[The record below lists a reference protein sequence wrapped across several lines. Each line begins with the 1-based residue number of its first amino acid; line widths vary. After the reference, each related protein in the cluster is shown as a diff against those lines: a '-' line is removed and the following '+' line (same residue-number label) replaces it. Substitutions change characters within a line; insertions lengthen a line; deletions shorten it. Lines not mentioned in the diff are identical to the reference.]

1 MQYWLSY
8 SSNLIILFFIAGI
21 PLYAVCRRVDVF
33 GEFVDG
39 AKDGLSVAIKIV
51 PYLVAFLVAL
61 GMFRAAGGFELL
73 GQLFAPILN
82 AIGFPQE
89 LLPLAMIR
97 PFTGS
102 GSNAVLTDVAHSFG
116 GSSHLAHTAAVMM
129 GSTETTFYVV
139 MVYFGAVGIKK
150 TRHAIPAGLVAD
162 AVGIMAAIF
171 FANLLIR

>member
-8 SSNLIILFFIAGI
+8 ASNLIILLFIAGI
-21 PLYAVCRRVDVF
+21 PVYAACRKVDVF

-39 AKDGLSVAIKIV
+39 AKDGITVAVKIV

-61 GMFRAAGGFELL
+61 GMFRAAGGFALL
-73 GQLFAPILN
+73 GKLFGPLLHAV
-82 AIGFPQE
+82 GFPRE

-102 GSNAVLTDVAHSFG
+102 GSNAVLTDVAKTYG
-116 GSSHLAHTAAVMM
+116 GGSHLAHTAAIMM

-162 AVGIMAAIF
+162 LVGIIAAIF
-171 FANLLIR
+171 FAHLLLQ